1 MNRLLWHWDGRLVIS
16 YGEVMAGY
24 AYIKGMAGFRNYG
37 AAGIHWGH
45 PCYICG
51 QVHRRTSP
59 GDPLPFVYL
68 SITKYPI

>member
-45 PCYICG
+45 PFYIYVVERFWARALG
-51 QVHRRTSP
+51 N
-59 GDPLPFVYL
+59 
-68 SITKYPI
+68 